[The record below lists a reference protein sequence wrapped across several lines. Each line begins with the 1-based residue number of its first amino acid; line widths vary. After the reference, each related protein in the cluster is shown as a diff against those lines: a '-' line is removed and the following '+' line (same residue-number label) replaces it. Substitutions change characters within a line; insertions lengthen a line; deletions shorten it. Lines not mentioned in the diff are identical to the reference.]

1 MKKDETKIALLID
14 VENIAATLIDT
25 ILDEVSLYGTPTYKR
40 LYGDFTKS
48 DLASWNRKTNEYS
61 LRQVQQGRFSTGKNS
76 SDSILII
83 DAMDI
88 LYSENVDSFCIVSN
102 DSDFTALAMRIMES
116 GYDVIGMGREDNA
129 SKSFV
134 NACTKF
140 VYLEEESDKTNSKS
154 APKKNG
160 KSTQEKKIKL
170 TPVPK
175 NILDTIKTAINN
187 TESDDDGWVR
197 VSVIG
202 DVLYRRHPEFDP
214 QRYGPIQKKLSV
226 FLDYLDGFEVREVKT
241 GAGKSGGTSDF
252 YVRIKG

>member
-1 MKKDETKIALLID
+1 MNKNDKRIALLID
-14 VENIAATLIDT
+14 VENIAASLIDT

-40 LYGDFTKS
+40 LYGDFTKP
-48 DLASWNRKTNEYS
+48 DLASWNKKTNEYS

-76 SDSILII
+76 SDSSLII

-140 VYLEEESDKTNSKS
+140 VYLEENSDKKPGKKS
-154 APKKNG
+154 EKTTA
-160 KSTQEKKIKL
+160 EKKIKL

-187 TESDDDGWVR
+187 TEADDDGWVR
-197 VSVIG
+197 VSIVG

-226 FLDYLDGFEVREVKT
+226 FLGCLDGFEVKEVKT
-241 GAGKSGGTSDF
+241 GTAKNTGTSDF
-252 YVRIKG
+252 YVRIKGS